1 MKILYGVTGEGMGHA
16 VRSRV
21 LVEHLVASGHEVA
34 VVASSRAYEF
44 LRARFAGVKN
54 AIVKDIH
61 GLHMKFDGNRLD
73 VPATLYS
80 NAVTGLRALPRNIA
94 AYFDLDGQFRP
105 DVVISDFDSWSW
117 LYAFNHRL
125 PLLSIDNMQILDR
138 CDLPDVVRN
147 RRGVRLDFHLARAFV
162 KSKLPLCDRY
172 FITTFFRPPVRKER
186 TRLFPPILRKE
197 ILDAAARRKRGD
209 HLLVYPAA
217 GGHPD
222 LLRALHGIGI
232 ECRFYGNKAITE
244 ERVTGNLR
252 ERPFDE
258 ARFIEDLATCRAV
271 IAGGGFTLMGEALYL
286 KKPML
291 AVPIEGQF
299 EQALN
304 AQYLELEGFGSFT
317 SGPVTKRTVRRFIA
331 GLPRFEENLAD
342 YEQRG
347 NEEILEG
354 LDDWLGEAAAKRR
367 ARTDVVDT
375 AA

>member
-16 VRSRV
+16 VRSSV
-21 LVEHLVASGHEVA
+21 LLEHLVASGHEVA
-34 VVASSRAYEF
+34 VVASSRAYSF
-44 LRARFAGVKN
+44 LSRRFAGEPR

-61 GLHMKFDGNRLD
+61 GLFMRFDGNRLD
-73 VPATLYS
+73 VPKTLYA
-80 NAVTGLRALPRNIA
+80 NAVTGLRSLPRNIA
-94 AYFDLDGQFRP
+94 AYFDLEGQFRP
-105 DVVISDFDSWSW
+105 DAVISDFDSWSW

-172 FITTFFRPPVRKER
+172 FITTFFRPPIRKER
-186 TRLFPPILRKE
+186 TRLFPPILRRE
-197 ILDAAARRKRGD
+197 ILEAAKRRSRGD
-209 HLLVYPAA
+209 HILVYPAA
-217 GGHPD
+217 GGHPE
-222 LLRALHGIGI
+222 LLRALHGIGL
-232 ECRFYGNKAITE
+232 ECRFYGNKSITE
-244 ERVTGNLR
+244 ERVTDNLR
-252 ERPFDE
+252 ERPFSD
-258 ARFIEDLATCRAV
+258 AAFIEDLATCRAV
-271 IAGGGFTLMGEALYL
+271 IAGGGFTLMGEALSL

-299 EQALN
+299 EQTLN
-304 AQYLELEGFGSFT
+304 AHYLELEGFGTFT
-317 SGPVTKRTVRRFIA
+317 SRPDKRIVRRFVD
-331 GLPRFEENLAD
+331 GLSRFDEALAD

-354 LDDWLGEAAAKRR
+354 LDDWLDEVSAKRR
-367 ARTDVVDT
+367 GRTDVVDT